1 MKISNKNIFSFIFIF
16 VMIFSFNCY
25 SQDLSHRK
33 SDLKLTVTDQY
44 GTPIPNA
51 VIDIQMKKHAFK
63 YGTQVRDQFFSITE
77 NSFNALSDNAKQN
90 LLPDLSGMSV
100 VSSSF
105 DASIG
110 NWQQFGGANLSLTS
124 SEYFEGVKSLY
135 ISNRSYNYSSP
146 RLYLD
151 QLITNNGTYRFSVA
165 VKLAAGENG
174 QVGLTIKR
182 VDGSGTNWI
191 NFPRVDASDQDWV
204 QIIGDYNHN
213 PVGEVTQFFV
223 YVTGPNSEEGMGNYY
238 VDDFSIE
245 TNPVRYTPTWQDI
258 LNYRDTVKD
267 NFNHAIPT
275 TGLQWH
281 SIDNKGYAIPDAA
294 VNLLNDYGLSVTG
307 ASVVWPRDRWPT
319 PNRFLPGSN
328 PSPYVFHS
336 TLVND
341 RLSQAG
347 IIGRYS
353 VNGSGPNISEWKILN
368 EPINNN
374 YYQSTFVNA
383 GIYSTQ
389 NSALANFFERAN
401 TVRPDAILSINE
413 YNIINSNSDT
423 KAIEYRNFINNLLAL
438 GAPIDRI
445 GIQAHMSWDVS
456 KADITR
462 RINILAET
470 GLPIEITE
478 FDSRDDAGQLTNQ
491 QQEDLL
497 RNMLEAS
504 FENPSVVG
512 FIMWGFWDPGHWR
525 GNGPLYD
532 IDWNLKQEASPWFD
546 LVRNAWTTNL
556 EDQSLDSL
564 GEWNSQDGVFNGIY
578 DFVVTINGVSTIF
591 ESYDVTSNSEY
602 VLAIDYGNNI
612 PVLSFWWMI
621 IMAVLISSIH
631 TLSLI
636 KKTS

>member
-1 MKISNKNIFSFIFIF
+1 M
-16 VMIFSFNCY
+16 
-25 SQDLSHRK
+25 
-33 SDLKLTVTDQY
+33 
-44 GTPIPNA
+44 
-51 VIDIQMKKHAFK
+51 
-63 YGTQVRDQFFSITE
+63 
-77 NSFNALSDNAKQN
+77 
-90 LLPDLSGMSV
+90 
-100 VSSSF
+100 
-105 DASIG
+105 
-110 NWQQFGGANLSLTS
+110 
-124 SEYFEGVKSLY
+124 
-135 ISNRSYNYSSP
+135 
-146 RLYLD
+146 
-151 QLITNNGTYRFSVA
+151 
-165 VKLAAGENG
+165 
-174 QVGLTIKR
+174 
-182 VDGSGTNWI
+182 
-191 NFPRVDASDQDWV
+191 
-204 QIIGDYNHN
+204 
-213 PVGEVTQFFV
+213 
-223 YVTGPNSEEGMGNYY
+223 
-238 VDDFSIE
+238 
-245 TNPVRYTPTWQDI
+245 
-258 LNYRDTVKD
+258 
-267 NFNHAIPT
+267 
-275 TGLQWH
+275 
-281 SIDNKGYAIPDAA
+281 
-294 VNLLNDYGLSVTG
+294 
-307 ASVVWPRDRWPT
+307 
-319 PNRFLPGSN
+319 
-328 PSPYVFHS
+328 
-336 TLVND
+336 
-341 RLSQAG
+341 
-347 IIGRYS
+347 
-353 VNGSGPNISEWKILN
+353 N

-423 KAIEYRNFINNLLAL
+423 KAIEYRNFVNNLLAL
-438 GAPIDRI
+438 SAPIDRI

-612 PVLSFWWMI
+612 PVFEFLVDDHYGGINLINSYFKLDKKDF
-621 IMAVLISSIH
+621 LISLFLAIMFDQH
-631 TLSLI
+631 YH
-636 KKTS
+636 KKKQ

>member
-1 MKISNKNIFSFIFIF
+1 
-16 VMIFSFNCY
+16 
-25 SQDLSHRK
+25 
-33 SDLKLTVTDQY
+33 
-44 GTPIPNA
+44 TPIPNA

-63 YGTQVRDQFFSITE
+63 FGTQVRDQFFSITE

-238 VDDFSIE
+238 VDGFSIE

-281 SIDNKGYAIPDAA
+281 SVDNKGYAIPDAA
-294 VNLLNDYGLSVTG
+294 VNLL
-307 ASVVWPRDRWPT
+307 
-319 PNRFLPGSN
+319 
-328 PSPYVFHS
+328 
-336 TLVND
+336 
-341 RLSQAG
+341 
-347 IIGRYS
+347 
-353 VNGSGPNISEWKILN
+353 
-368 EPINNN
+368 
-374 YYQSTFVNA
+374 
-383 GIYSTQ
+383 
-389 NSALANFFERAN
+389 
-401 TVRPDAILSINE
+401 
-413 YNIINSNSDT
+413 
-423 KAIEYRNFINNLLAL
+423 
-438 GAPIDRI
+438 
-445 GIQAHMSWDVS
+445 
-456 KADITR
+456 
-462 RINILAET
+462 
-470 GLPIEITE
+470 
-478 FDSRDDAGQLTNQ
+478 
-491 QQEDLL
+491 
-497 RNMLEAS
+497 
-504 FENPSVVG
+504 
-512 FIMWGFWDPGHWR
+512 
-525 GNGPLYD
+525 
-532 IDWNLKQEASPWFD
+532 
-546 LVRNAWTTNL
+546 
-556 EDQSLDSL
+556 
-564 GEWNSQDGVFNGIY
+564 
-578 DFVVTINGVSTIF
+578 
-591 ESYDVTSNSEY
+591 
-602 VLAIDYGNNI
+602 
-612 PVLSFWWMI
+612 
-621 IMAVLISSIH
+621 
-631 TLSLI
+631 
-636 KKTS
+636 

>member
-16 VMIFSFNCY
+16 VMIFSFNCS

-63 YGTQVRDQFFSITE
+63 FGTQVRDQFFSITE

-281 SIDNKGYAIPDAA
+281 SVDNKGYAIPDAA

-336 TLVND
+336 TLVNE

-423 KAIEYRNFINNLLAL
+423 KAIEYRNFVNNLLAL

-532 IDWNLKQEASPWFD
+532 IDWNLKQEGSPWFD